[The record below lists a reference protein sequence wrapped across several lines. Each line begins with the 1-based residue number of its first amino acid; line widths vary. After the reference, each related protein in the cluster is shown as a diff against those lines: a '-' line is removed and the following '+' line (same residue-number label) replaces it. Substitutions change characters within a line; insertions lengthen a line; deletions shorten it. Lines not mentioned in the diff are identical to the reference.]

1 MLNMYDGALQRSPRS
16 VVEITSST
24 PSVQLISVHR
34 ISSSRCTVPYFAA
47 VHLSEARGLYTML

>member
-16 VVEITSST
+16 VVEITT